1 MENAKNSYLIIGK
14 EQQRF
19 LVFEEEIF
27 FGEKGVLNLIWIPS
41 ILAVFKNSSWHYAQM
56 CGFLIFFF
64 FLEI

>member
-27 FGEKGVLNLIWIPS
+27 FGEKGVLNLI
-41 ILAVFKNSSWHYAQM
+41 
-56 CGFLIFFF
+56 
-64 FLEI
+64 